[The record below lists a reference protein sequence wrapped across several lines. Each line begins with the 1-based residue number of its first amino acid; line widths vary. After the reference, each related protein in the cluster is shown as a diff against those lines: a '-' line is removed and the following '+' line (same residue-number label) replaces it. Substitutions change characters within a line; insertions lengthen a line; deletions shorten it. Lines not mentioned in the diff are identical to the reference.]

1 MTRTRQIREWLPRA
15 AWIVFGA
22 LCSCQGHLGEPPA
35 GDDKGPGGEPPPIID
50 PSTPGARTSGGRT
63 PRRLSA
69 DQVRASLLEV
79 TGYSYR
85 GEAYVRDYMAP
96 IGYVND
102 PNADLLDVYAA
113 SLGRPDYNYTVQES
127 LEPGVTF
134 AKMVGDAARFT
145 CGLAAQHEVAGDGP
159 EGSPHLL
166 VRVTGQ
172 DTLATNEEGIREN
185 IAALGLRF
193 WGRALDPK
201 GDEVGA
207 LVEVFRAASTAKA
220 WTDESD
226 TARPAGGVV
235 DGWRAVCTAMATDPQ
250 FFIY

>member
-1 MTRTRQIREWLPRA
+1 MKRTRQTLGQAPLLSA
-15 AWIVFGA
+15 LVALFT
-22 LCSCQGHLGEPPA
+22 LCSCQGTLGDPPG
-35 GDDKGPGGEPPPIID
+35 GDDKNPASPPAID
-50 PSTPGARTSGGRT
+50 PDTPEARTSGGRT

-79 TGYSYR
+79 TGYDYR
-85 GEAYVRDYMAP
+85 GEAYVRDSMAP
-96 IGYVND
+96 TGYVND
-102 PNADLLDVYAA
+102 PNADLLDVYAS

-145 CGLAAQHEVAGDGP
+145 CGQAAQHEVAGDAPGP
-159 EGSPHLL
+159 PRLL
-166 VRVTGQ
+166 VRVTAK
-172 DTLATNEEGIREN
+172 DSLESNEAGVREN

-201 GDEVGA
+201 GEEVGA
-207 LVEVFRAASTAKA
+207 LVEVFRVASTAEA
-220 WTDESD
+220 WTDEGG
-226 TARPAGGVV
+226 AMRPKGGVA
-235 DGWRAVCTAMATDPQ
+235 DGWRAVCIAMATDPQ

>member
-1 MTRTRQIREWLPRA
+1 MNRTRQIRKWLPRA
-15 AWIVFGA
+15 AWIVFSA
-22 LCSCQGHLGEPPA
+22 LCSCQGHLGERPG
-35 GDDKGPGGEPPPIID
+35 GDDQDPVPHPPSID
-50 PSTPGARTSGGRT
+50 PSTPAARTSGGRT

-85 GEAYVRDYMAP
+85 GEAYVRDFLAP

-102 PNADLLDVYAA
+102 PDADLLDVYAA

-145 CGLAAQHEVAGDGP
+145 CGLAAQHEVAGDVSKGAP
-159 EGSPHLL
+159 RLL

-172 DTLATNEEGIREN
+172 DTLATNEEGIRAN

-193 WGRALDPK
+193 WARALDPK
-201 GDEVGA
+201 GEEVGA
-207 LVEVFRAASTAKA
+207 LIALFRAASTAQA
-220 WTDESD
+220 WTDGSGA
-226 TARPAGGVV
+226 ARPAGGVV